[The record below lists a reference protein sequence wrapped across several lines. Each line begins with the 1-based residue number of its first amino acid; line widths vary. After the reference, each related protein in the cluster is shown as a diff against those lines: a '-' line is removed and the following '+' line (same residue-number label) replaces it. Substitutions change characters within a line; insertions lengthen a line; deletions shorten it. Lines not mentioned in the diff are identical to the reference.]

1 MIEDIEDSE
10 QDQYEYALDLVRV
23 PTAESKTISEKHGDY
38 FRDLSAN
45 YSTYQAT
52 GKWPARPEGLILVEP
67 LSDADLARA

>member
-1 MIEDIEDSE
+1 MNTVEEF
-10 QDQYEYALDLVRV
+10 EYVV
-23 PTAESKTISEKHGDY
+23 PEKSISKSQEHGDY

-52 GKWPARPEGLILVEP
+52 GKWPARPEGLVIVEP